1 MMGGEGV
8 NRVTP
13 SRGSAAK
20 TLREEPFLLAKP
32 CKNCSHSFTVAQPKA
47 A

>member
-1 MMGGEGV
+1 MMGV
-8 NRVTP
+8 NRGAPVVV
-13 SRGSAAK
+13 SGE

-32 CKNCSHSFTVAQPKA
+32 CKNCSHSFTVAQPEA